1 MAKEVEEQERKR
13 KKALRAKKR
22 AREKA
27 EREERARQEAEREAE
42 REARNEAIRQEKLER
57 ERIRKEE
64 LESKKVASDQKEK
77 DKGKDK
83 GSRKRFKV
91 SDFVKRASTPV
102 TIEPIQEMQKRTQK
116 SLQPVV
122 RLEPL
127 PADATVPGSLIDRFC
142 INLSL

>member
-1 MAKEVEEQERKR
+1 MAKEAEEQERKR

-27 EREERARQEAEREAE
+27 EREERARQEAEREA
-42 REARNEAIRQEKLER
+42 IRQEKIER
-57 ERIRKEE
+57 ERVRKEE
-64 LESKKVASDQKEK
+64 LESMKSASGQKDK

-91 SDFVKRASTPV
+91 SNFAKRASTPV

-116 SLQPVV
+116 KLQPVV
-122 RLEPL
+122 RLESL
-127 PADATVPGSLIDRFC
+127 PADATVPGSLVERFC
-142 INLSL
+142 INLSF